1 LIVELVYKYNL
12 HYSTIVIFISII
24 VIIFVKV
31 YLNQKIFIN
40 ILWGFVGR
48 IMIILNSGNSFIMI
62 ILGWDLLGL
71 TRLLLVL
78 YYNSKEVNTRA
89 FSIMLVNSLS
99 DRIFIV
105 IIMMYVTTNT
115 LQSFRVLI
123 LTIIV
128 VSITKSAI

>member
-1 LIVELVYKYNL
+1 
-12 HYSTIVIFISII
+12 VIFISII